1 MTIWR
6 CAPLVA
12 GLWLCGLCFGESSEA
27 DTPSEDPDSPE
38 AEAEQSNASSSAKKE
53 NGKFWLDEPQQWTT
67 EALYNRLVWLDS
79 MFYGPGLTQR
89 EDPRSRFRL
98 SIFNVTDLEQP
109 ERPRPD
115 MSISASV
122 RLPGLR
128 DRFRLEFLSED
139 LQDFPSSGADPDEG
153 STRLALRR
161 VGNWLDVDV
170 GGRLKLPPVLFVR
183 ATARYTWAHDPVQW
197 NLAQRVFYETDE
209 GFGEITS
216 LSQHMWLA
224 RKWMLGHHSSVRWSE
239 ATVGA
244 EWQDALMIAF
254 VADLMEEGHEGRFV
268 GRRDMDH
275 GLGFHTRV
283 RGRYDGGHA
292 MTNYRVGFVYRR
304 PLFRRDYLYLEVLP
318 EVEWKAE
325 NDWREEYTL
334 RMGIDILFWRD
345 R

>member
-1 MTIWR
+1 MTAGRW
-6 CAPLVA
+6 APLLA
-12 GLWLCGLCFGESSEA
+12 GLWICGCCFGEEPDGDPPPETSDAPAAEA
-27 DTPSEDPDSPE
+27 DEDEGGESG
-38 AEAEQSNASSSAKKE
+38 KKDE
-53 NGKFWLDEPQQWTT
+53 GDFWMDDPQRWTT
-67 EALYNRLVWLDS
+67 EALYNRVLWLDS
-79 MFYGPGLTQR
+79 MFYRPGLTVK

-98 SIFNVTDLEQP
+98 SIFNVTDMEDP
-109 ERPRPD
+109 ESPRPN

-122 RLPGLR
+122 RLPGLQ
-128 DRFRLEFLSED
+128 DRFRLEVLSED
-139 LQDFPSSGADPDEG
+139 LQEFPSGAADPDEG
-153 STRLALRR
+153 RTRLALRR
-161 VGNWLDVDV
+161 AGTWLDVDV

-183 ATARYTWAHDPVQW
+183 ATARYAWQWDPVQW
-197 NLAQRVFYETDE
+197 NFAQRFYYETDE

-244 EWQDALMIAF
+244 EWQDALMIAI
-254 VADLMEEGHEGRFV
+254 VADLMEERHEGRFV

-275 GLGFHTRV
+275 GLGFQARV

-292 MTNYRVGFVYRR
+292 MSNYRVGLVYRR

-318 EVEWKAE
+318 EVEWKEE
-325 NDWREEYTL
+325 NDWSEDYTL
-334 RMGIDILFWRD
+334 RVGIDVLFWRD